1 MRRRVQTHQKN
12 DVSKRKTRETMS
24 TKRPAASPDVVTKQQ
39 GEVLHGDVL
48 ARSLS
53 YLPWTDVMK
62 CRIVS
67 SKWLDAVIVTPVEE
81 LVVDTLGIARALAS
95 LATAI
100 PCLRKLNVP
109 SPLNRD
115 KLHVDDEIFTLA
127 RGFQQLTSL
136 VMSKTAL
143 CAPPHIMQL
152 HHLETLDL
160 VSNERLVWNLAD
172 LSAIPRLKNL
182 LCIFNIELTGDLI
195 ILQALSR
202 TLVALNLLGCKR
214 IVGNLQTLVSF
225 PRLEK
230 LNVYGTKVTGDVR
243 KIGSPDFPCLK
254 KIRLGEHVYGGS
266 TVNRIVDAPEVMEA
280 WHRFEIRNPGI
291 WTRQNCP
298 KFALEAPERQRYLP
312 SFAAVPF
319 SLEMIRCGPRY
330 GWRWTNR
337 IKKGHCEIH
346 WFDVEPRPDD
356 NGYDLYVRDLAAVM
370 NGIHAFYRGLLVPPS
385 PEEYHRIHSEWHGE
399 DGGVGA

>member
-1 MRRRVQTHQKN
+1 
-12 DVSKRKTRETMS
+12 MS
-24 TKRPAASPDVVTKQQ
+24 TKRSAARPDIATKLATKRFKV
-39 GEVLHGDVL
+39 GGILHGDVL
-48 ARSLS
+48 ANILS
-53 YLPWTDVMK
+53 YLPWREVLK
-62 CRIVS
+62 CRMVS
-67 SKWLDAVIVTPVEE
+67 PEWRDAVLSTPVQEI
-81 LVVDTLGIARALAS
+81 VVDTLDLAHELPS
-95 LATAI
+95 LAVVM
-100 PCLRKLNVP
+100 PGLQKLKLL
-109 SPLNRD
+109 SPLDYND
-115 KLHVDDEIFTLA
+115 TFIVDDEVLSLA
-127 RGFQQLTSL
+127 RGFRQLTSL
-136 VMSKTAL
+136 EMGKTTL
-143 CAPPHIMQL
+143 RTCAPRIMHL
-152 HHLETLDL
+152 HNLETLDL
-160 VSNERLVWNLAD
+160 GWNERLVWDLAD

-370 NGIHAFYRGLLVPPS
+370 NGIPAFYRGLLVPPS